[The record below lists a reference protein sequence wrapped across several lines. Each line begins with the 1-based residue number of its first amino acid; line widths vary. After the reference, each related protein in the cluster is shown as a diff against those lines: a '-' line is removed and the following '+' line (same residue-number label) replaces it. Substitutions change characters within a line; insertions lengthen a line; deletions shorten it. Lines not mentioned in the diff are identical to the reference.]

1 MSEPCDIAYISTL
14 DLDRLTPIIR
24 QALDDD
30 GATVVSW
37 DVEPLTGG
45 HSRMA
50 TVRVGGEATIEGQSL
65 PWSVFLKQIMAPKQY
80 KSGKDGDGWRREI
93 LLYEEHVFDDLSTG
107 LQPPRCY
114 LIDRMSG
121 GEYWLW
127 CEFIDGVHGK
137 DWPRSRF
144 HEAARHVGQLNGA
157 YLAGEALPTGR
168 RLPHPKGS
176 SAVPRG
182 RWRNQG

>member
-1 MSEPCDIAYISTL
+1 MSEPSDFVYLSTL

-45 HSRMA
+45 HSRMG
-50 TVRVGGEATIEGQSL
+50 TVRVWGEATIEGQSR
-65 PWSVFLKQIMAPKQY
+65 PWAVFVKQIMAPEQY
-80 KSGKDGDGWRREI
+80 KPGKDGDGWRREV
-93 LLYEEHVFDDLSTG
+93 LLYEEHVFDGLPTG

-114 LIDRMSG
+114 LIDRISV

-157 YLAGEALPTGR
+157 YLTGEALPTGDW
-168 RLPHPKGS
+168 LG
-176 SAVPRG
+176 RG
-182 RWRNQG
+182 RLEKGLPL